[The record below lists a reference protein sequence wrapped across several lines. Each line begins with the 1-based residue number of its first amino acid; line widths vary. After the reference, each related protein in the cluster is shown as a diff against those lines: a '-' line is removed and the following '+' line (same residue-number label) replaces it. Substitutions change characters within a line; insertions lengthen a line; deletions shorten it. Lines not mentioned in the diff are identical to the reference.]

1 MDEIKRQ
8 GPFEYELMEDGNARI
23 RRYTGNECHV
33 TVPDEFEGHPVTQ
46 IGMASFRNCSNL
58 QSVTFPKDLIY
69 LGVHAFL
76 SCSNLTSAELP
87 DKLEC
92 IATGAF
98 RDCDCMEKLIIP
110 ESVCDFGPSWIFP
123 QNRQF
128 KLIVTPGSP
137 AEKWALEHGFFAVG
151 DCGNFTVLQRKEI
164 EEPEPEPLSKEESAE
179 IAARI
184 EKMIKDAQDK
194 LNEWDAERSS

>member
-23 RRYTGNECHV
+23 LRYTGNECHV
-33 TVPDEFEGHPVTQ
+33 AVPDEFEGHPVTQ
-46 IGMASFRNCSNL
+46 ISMASFRDCSNL
-58 QSVTFPKDLIY
+58 QSIILPKELIY

-110 ESVCDFGPSWIFP
+110 ESVCDFGQSWIFP
-123 QNRQF
+123 QSSQF

-137 AEKWALEHGFFAVG
+137 AGKWALEHGFFAVG
-151 DCGNFTVLQRKEI
+151 ECGNLTVLQRKEVQ
-164 EEPEPEPLSKEESAE
+164 ESKPAPSAKRNLLKLRRE
-179 IAARI
+179 LK
-184 EKMIKDAQDK
+184 KMIKDAHNE
-194 LNEWDAERSS
+194 LNEWDDEHSS